1 MGGRN
6 RAPAFIRNQCGTKE
20 NSRFRTSST
29 GDKGIVQQQF
39 VYDMEN
45 SDKSR
50 KGVRTR
56 AKRNAGVEMDALDE
70 TSVGGTSG
78 KYFTLFTGTHGH
90 TLLVMASKLIAS

>member
-1 MGGRN
+1 M
-6 RAPAFIRNQCGTKE
+6 
-20 NSRFRTSST
+20 
-29 GDKGIVQQQF
+29 QQQF

-56 AKRNAGVEMDALDE
+56 AKRNASVEMDALDE

-78 KYFTLFTGTHGH
+78 EYVTLFTGTYY
-90 TLLVMASKLIAS
+90 